1 MTRTLLTK
9 RLRGFR
15 FEKKYYTHR
24 IPICKFQLNSLQF
37 FVFSGRSFWVRAV
50 SKPSTPFPAPQKI
63 YKWVFP
69 KIGLTQNEWFIMEN
83 PIKMDDL
90 RGSFPPIF
98 GNIQKN
104 KSGWKTLRP
113 SSDHQVHHEVTV
125 RSSGFTWNTSTGSPW
140 TLIFWNTND
149 LARVNKIPPV
159 EWVIKPHTPLKFEN
173 WFT

>member
-15 FEKKYYTHR
+15 FEKNTTHTQNTH
-24 IPICKFQLNSLQF
+24 ICKFQLNSLHFF
-37 FVFSGRSFWVRAV
+37 FVGRSFWVRAV
-50 SKPSTPFPAPQKI
+50 SKPSTPFPAPKKI

-69 KIGLTQNEWFIMEN
+69 KIGLPQNEWFIMEN
-83 PIKMDDL
+83 PIQMDDL
-90 RGSFPPIF
+90 GGSFPPIF
-98 GNIQKN
+98 GNIQKK
-104 KSGWKTLRP
+104 KSGWKTRRP

-140 TLIFWNTND
+140 TLIFWKHQRPG
-149 LARVNKIPPV
+149 AREQNPPS
-159 EWVIKPHTPLKFEN
+159 WVGDKTTYTTEVWN